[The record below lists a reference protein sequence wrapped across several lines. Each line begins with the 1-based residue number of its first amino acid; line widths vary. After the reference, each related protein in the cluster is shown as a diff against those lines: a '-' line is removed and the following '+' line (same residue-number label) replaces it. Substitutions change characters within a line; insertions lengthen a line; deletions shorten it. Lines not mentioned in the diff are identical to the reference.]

1 MALSRVIS
9 EIFNVENVVTLKSGS
24 EVTRGH
30 SAVGFMASV
39 TCGLTAEDR
48 DKLRNLTLVSGMGIR
63 LPHHSVTLL
72 KMLVLQ

>member
-1 MALSRVIS
+1 MALSRFVS

-39 TCGLTAEDR
+39 TCRLTAEDR
-48 DKLRNLTLVSGMGIR
+48 DKLRNLSGMGIR